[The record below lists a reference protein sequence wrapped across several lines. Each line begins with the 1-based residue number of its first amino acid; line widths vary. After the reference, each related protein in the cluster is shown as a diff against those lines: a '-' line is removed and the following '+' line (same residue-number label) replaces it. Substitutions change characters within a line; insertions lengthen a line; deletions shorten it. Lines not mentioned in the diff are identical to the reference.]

1 MASDSNKGGKM
12 KAKRLMSM
20 GLAATLAAALVACGS
35 SGSESA
41 TEQTTSA
48 IQTEAAEDTDTVS
61 NSSKSDEPITI
72 TYANFN
78 ASGGNEETLNK
89 MYEAFHEAYPNITVQ
104 IETIAMDDYFTTM
117 QTRIAGGTGPD
128 CFEMN
133 IENFGTYA
141 SQGILDDLSGA
152 DTEGINQTALQAFQY
167 DGTQYGIPEN
177 FSTVVL
183 VYNKDLFDQAG
194 IGYPDDSWTRDD
206 VDAAAKKIRALG
218 DDIYGI
224 YQPVTYNEFYKVV
237 AQYGGSLLNSE
248 KTAFTINS
256 DENVSALQSM
266 VDRVQKT
273 NVQPTEEQM
282 GGMGDWDLFESGRLG
297 MIPTGTWCFNTFKD
311 ACDFNWDICVEP
323 GETQKA
329 THFFANALVVNK
341 DASAEAKTAAQKWL
355 TWLASS
361 AEAAQI
367 RLDAGWD
374 LPALDDT
381 SKLSGYLEQ
390 TPPENRQAVFDSLN
404 YIVMPPIIND
414 YQQMSDIITDCIS
427 KAAKGECTAKEALD
441 DAQSQCETAITLE

>member
-1 MASDSNKGGKM
+1 M

-41 TEQTTSA
+41 TEQTTSV

-218 DDIYGI
+218 DDIY
-224 YQPVTYNEFYKVV
+224 
-237 AQYGGSLLNSE
+237 
-248 KTAFTINS
+248 
-256 DENVSALQSM
+256 
-266 VDRVQKT
+266 
-273 NVQPTEEQM
+273 
-282 GGMGDWDLFESGRLG
+282 
-297 MIPTGTWCFNTFKD
+297 
-311 ACDFNWDICVEP
+311 
-323 GETQKA
+323 
-329 THFFANALVVNK
+329 
-341 DASAEAKTAAQKWL
+341 
-355 TWLASS
+355 
-361 AEAAQI
+361 
-367 RLDAGWD
+367 
-374 LPALDDT
+374 
-381 SKLSGYLEQ
+381 
-390 TPPENRQAVFDSLN
+390 
-404 YIVMPPIIND
+404 
-414 YQQMSDIITDCIS
+414 
-427 KAAKGECTAKEALD
+427 
-441 DAQSQCETAITLE
+441 